1 MERTSKECRK
11 KADVD
16 QPVISGRVGSPGG
29 PMAFLKIGELLIITC
44 VLTEVFCKCVLH
56 WGGKNT
62 YPFWKDLV
70 KVIASG
76 LLF

>member
-1 MERTSKECRK
+1 
-11 KADVD
+11 
-16 QPVISGRVGSPGG
+16 
-29 PMAFLKIGELLIITC
+29 MAFLKIGELLIITC